1 MYTNES
7 DTFRKRNRQ
16 LVVWR
21 EGVAYQ
27 DLDQISVRYL
37 QGLYPSRG
45 GGGLGGGTG
54 QRNFDGLTLCRRR
67 VPSALRTAH
76 CSTQENNNTN
86 IKNTMIQ

>member
-1 MYTNES
+1 MSPLTTSLPDLLISCNMYTYES

-37 QGLYPSRG
+37 QGLYLSGGEGDWGAAPGKETLMGSCSAG
-45 GGGLGGGTG
+45 GGSHL
-54 QRNFDGLTLCRRR
+54 L
-67 VPSALRTAH
+67 
-76 CSTQENNNTN
+76 
-86 IKNTMIQ
+86 